1 MKGESLSIDRKDEL
15 RQHLQSEKDHKRR
28 LKLTLLHGFVTL
40 GVGLEEWC
48 RGFDIAVSTG

>member
-1 MKGESLSIDRKDEL
+1 MKGAYLSIDRKDEL

-28 LKLTLLHGFVTL
+28 LKLRFLHGFMTL

-48 RGFDIAVSTG
+48 RGFEVATSPG